1 MNDTTK
7 DVIPLLSNIMPP
19 FVSRERFAELTGVPK
34 GVVVGFINRGYLP
47 TISIGKYSFVN
58 LELIR
63 KRCLEDEFK

>member
-1 MNDTTK
+1 MTDSKNLVTNVT
-7 DVIPLLSNIMPP
+7 SNIMPP

-63 KRCLEDEFK
+63 KRCLEKEFT